1 MKTSKVTWKV
11 ERLSKWYRTKK
22 LNFDLVIQRKDNI
35 WDNKRQSTLIHSILS
50 GYPIPSVFAI
60 KEDNILN
67 FLDGKQRLGSIF
79 SFINDEYPLNPKTLP
94 VNDIEVVGL
103 KYSELPEDM
112 QNAIKEY
119 EIDVVRIEEIS
130 QKEIEELFYRLNNG
144 VPLRQIETTRAL
156 LGSKVLKFV
165 ESISEMNFFA
175 EKVNITKGARKR
187 FVDQEL
193 VLQILALI
201 HNSDTGFSGKEL
213 QVFVEKLREI
223 EIQDSL
229 RAKME
234 NACYYLNEAFP
245 KKEKF
250 LKKLHVPVLFKI
262 VLDLIERGEL
272 STVRPNEF
280 GAWAESFFAD
290 MPQEY
295 AIACQSGSA
304 RKENVQKR
312 LNILT
317 ASFDAFINE
326 KKENPNAIHVSLE
339 NNNLDNDDS
348 DNNNESTEENN
359 AKNKEKSKVVH

>member
-94 VNDIEVVGL
+94 VNDIEVAGL

-250 LKKLHVPVLFKI
+250 LKKLHVPMLFKI
-262 VLDLIERGEL
+262 VLDLIERSEL

-295 AIACQSGSA
+295 ALACQSGSA

-317 ASFDAFINE
+317 ASFDAFLKE

-339 NNNLDNDDS
+339 NNNLNNDDS
-348 DNNNESTEENN
+348 DNNESTEENN
-359 AKNKEKSKVVH
+359 TENKEKSKVVH